1 MKKKNFI
8 KTIIAFFLISIF
20 SISGILAYDGYKTIQ
35 VHYQNIK
42 ILINGRLVFPEIEPF
57 TYNGRTLVPLRFIAE
72 SLNKEITWDDFTKT
86 IEIYDKITPSTL
98 PIIMKGSGKQA
109 TELFSLEKGLF
120 VFEYSYSGEE
130 RSLYI
135 KLLDYDGNYME
146 SIAIE
151 YSNTLINGSKA
162 VQITNKG
169 QYLLNIDAGEGN
181 WEVRI
186 TKK

>member
-8 KTIIAFFLISIF
+8 KTVIAFFLISIF
-20 SISGILAYDGYKTIQ
+20 SISGIVAYDGYKTIQ

-42 ILINGRLVFPEIEPF
+42 IFINGRLVFPEIEPF

-72 SLNKEITWDDFTKT
+72 SLNKEITWDDLTKT
-86 IEIYDKITPSTL
+86 IEIFDKITPSTL
-98 PIIMKGSGKQA
+98 PIIMKGSGNQA

-130 RSLYI
+130 GTFVAE
-135 KLLDYDGNYME
+135 LLDYDGNYIE
-146 SIAIE
+146 SIALE
-151 YSNTLINGSKA
+151 WRNTTINGSKA

-169 QYLLNIDAGEGN
+169 QYLLNIKAGSGN
-181 WEVRI
+181 WELRI